1 MTIRDVLDLS
11 AGSLWRIKLRAFL
24 TTAGVAIGIAT
35 LVAMLSFVAGNQRWV
50 EESFADLGL
59 LTRINVFPK
68 DRQKDASNPADSSA
82 AAALDRK
89 ALHVLAAIPG
99 VTAVYPFVEFEV
111 TAAVADTQVSAK
123 VRALS
128 SEVMRLKPFTTLLG
142 GAVFSSDGASEA
154 VVTPEFVKAI
164 GWKDGSKDRAG
175 GGSRDGSRDGGSL
188 VGQTLVLSARV
199 SSVDSALVRAV
210 GDPDAELP
218 RLLGAVSLDSLWV
231 PGYRERVLRREVGD
245 RMSRFVDGLVNHPV
259 TVRDTLT
266 IIAVGRKIE
275 AYQVPISPII
285 VPEETARRFGS
296 AGIGLGGGPADLLA
310 AMRTG
315 AVFRAGGMEEDRQ
328 FPRVTLETQPLASH
342 EAIVDSV
349 EALGF
354 RAFSF
359 AKEFEQIKRFF
370 VYYYLG
376 LGIVGLIALVTASL
390 GIVNTMVMSIT
401 ERRREI
407 GVLKSLGADE
417 REIELVFLVES
428 GLIGLAGAAVGILFG
443 WIGTRIIAAVAK
455 AIMVRE
461 EMPIFDP
468 FALPLWLILV
478 ALLVGLVVSVVAGL
492 YPAARAARVDPV
504 EALRGE

>member
-1 MTIRDVLDLS
+1 MTARDVLDLS
-11 AGSLWRIKLRAFL
+11 LGSLWRIKLRAFL

-50 EESFADLGL
+50 EEAFADLGL
-59 LTRINVFPK
+59 LTRINVSPK
-68 DRQKDASNPADSSA
+68 DRERNSGSPPDSSSGPVLDR
-82 AAALDRK
+82 AALRT
-89 ALHVLAAIPG
+89 LSGLPG
-99 VTAVYPFVEFEV
+99 VTAAYPFVEFEV

-128 SEVMRLKPFTTLLG
+128 CEVMRLKPFSLVLG
-142 GAVFSSDGASEA
+142 GSVFSSDEAAEA
-154 VVTPEFVKAI
+154 VITPAFLKTI
-164 GWKDGSKDRAG
+164 GLEDGKD
-175 GGSRDGSRDGGSL
+175 L
-188 VGQTLVLSARV
+188 VGRTMVISARV
-199 SSVDSALVRAV
+199 SSVDSALARAV
-210 GDPDAELP
+210 GDPRGEMS
-218 RLLGAVSLDSLWV
+218 RILGAMTFDSLAA
-231 PGYRERVLRREVGD
+231 PGYRERVLRREVGE
-245 RMSRFVDGLVNHPV
+245 RMSRFMDGLLRHPV
-259 TVRDTLT
+259 TVTDTLT
-266 IIAVGRKIE
+266 IIAVGREIDE
-275 AYQVPISPII
+275 YQVPVSPII
-285 VPEETARRFGS
+285 VPEGTARRFGS
-296 AGIGLGGGPADLLA
+296 AGIGLGGGPSDILA
-310 AMRTG
+310 AVQTG
-315 AVFRAGGMEEDRQ
+315 DVFRAGGVEESRQ
-328 FPRVTLETQPLASH
+328 FPRVTLETEPLASH

-407 GVLKSLGADE
+407 GILKSLGADE
-417 REIELVFLVES
+417 REIEFVFLVES
-428 GLIGLAGAAVGILFG
+428 GLIGCVGALVGILFG
-443 WIGTRIIAAVAK
+443 WAGTRVVAAVAK
-455 AIMVRE
+455 VIMVRE

-468 FALPLWLILV
+468 FALPVWLVAV
-478 ALLVGLVVSVVAGL
+478 ALLVGVVVSVIAGL